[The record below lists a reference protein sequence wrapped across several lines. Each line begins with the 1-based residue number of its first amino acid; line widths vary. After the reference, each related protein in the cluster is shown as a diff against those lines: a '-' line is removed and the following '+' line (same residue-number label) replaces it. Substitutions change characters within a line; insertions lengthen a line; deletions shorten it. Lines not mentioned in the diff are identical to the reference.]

1 MPIRHLALLLA
12 ALLLVTA
19 ARADAASHDVRYAN
33 GNIILAAELMLSDGN
48 GPHPAVVIAQGS
60 GDSDRSNGW
69 ARAIAQI
76 FRDSGLAVLLT
87 DKRGSGASGGDWR
100 EAAFTELAG
109 DVGAGAVYLRTR
121 RDIDPARVGV
131 AGLSQGGKY
140 APLVAVSDA
149 HIAFVVSIS
158 ADAVTYG
165 EQAFHEMTNMA
176 RERAMP
182 DAAVDGGVRFAA
194 AAARYAVSGDWAP
207 YAAERAAAVGQPW
220 EGFLEAFPA
229 SADDS
234 KWTFWRVNGSF
245 DPMVYWPIVRPPA
258 LILLGADD
266 ERQNVAVAETV
277 RRLDFG
283 FAQARKTDQRVVV
296 LPGVGHD
303 VGVMAGNT
311 AASAAIDDFLR
322 AYGLCACPPR

>member
-1 MPIRHLALLLA
+1 MPIRHLALLFA
-12 ALLLVTA
+12 ALSLVPA
-19 ARADAASHDVRYAN
+19 ARAETVSHDVRYTN
-33 GNIILAAELMLSDGN
+33 GDIILAAELILPDGD

-60 GDSDRSNGW
+60 GESDRSNGW
-69 ARAIAQI
+69 ARAIAAI
-76 FRDSGLAVLLT
+76 FRDRGLAVLLT

-100 EAAFTELAG
+100 SAAFTELAA
-109 DVGAGAVYLRTR
+109 DARAGAAYLRTR
-121 RDIDPARVGV
+121 RDIDSARIGV

-149 HIAFVVSIS
+149 RIAFVVSIS

-165 EQAFHEMTNMA
+165 EQAFHEMSNMA

-182 DAAVDGGVRFAA
+182 DAAVDGGVRLAA
-194 AAARYAVSGDWAP
+194 AAARHAVSGDWAP

-220 EGFLEAFPA
+220 EGFLAALPA
-229 SADDS
+229 TPDDPQ
-234 KWTFWRVNGSF
+234 WTFWRVNGSF
-245 DPMVYWPIVRPPA
+245 DPMAYWPIVRQPA
-258 LILLGADD
+258 LVLLGADD
-266 ERQNVAVAETV
+266 ERENVAVAETA
-277 RRLDFG
+277 RRLHFG

-303 VGVMAGNT
+303 VGVMAGNP

-322 AYGLCACPPR
+322 AYKLCTCPPR